1 MVYETYLKD
10 FADLLVKID
19 SKEVETLI
27 ETIVECYKNEKFVF
41 IVGNGGSGANASHFS
56 EDLGKGTLI
65 DLEKQKRLKVMSLTD
80 NTPAILAWA
89 NDTGYDR
96 VFVEQLKNFAQP
108 GCLLMAISGSGNS
121 DNVLKAVEWANANG
135 MKTFALTGYDGGKLR
150 ELCQQGLHVPSFD
163 MGAVE
168 SAHLLLFHY
177 VLHTLCERFKVVT

>member
-1 MVYETYLKD
+1 MVYETYLKN
-10 FADLLVKID
+10 FAGLLEKVN

-27 ETIVECYKNEKFVF
+27 KTIVECYQNEKFVF

-56 EDLGKGTLI
+56 EDLGKGTLV

-108 GCLLMAISGSGNS
+108 GSLLMAISGSGNS
-121 DNVLKAVEWANANG
+121 ENVLKAVEWANANG
-135 MKTFALTGYDGGKLR
+135 MKTFSLTGYDGGQLR
-150 ELCQQGLHVPSFD
+150 GICQQGLHVPSFD
-163 MGAVE
+163 MGTVE

-177 VLHTLCERFKVVT
+177 VLRTLCKRFRSVA